1 MLAIVFWQTVV
12 NSPAVTERLLEDDSV
27 GYRTTVLRLALDMA
41 ADNPVFGLGY
51 NNFGSIARR
60 NYGWNPNL
68 LFGID
73 PPAHNSYTFF
83 LVSGGLVALL
93 PYLAWMAL
101 LAWQGFRRFR
111 SSRSP
116 LERDA
121 LAAGAAVF
129 LTYFLASGTFDNLN
143 HLAMNLIFYA
153 IIGSIWGAT
162 EYTSPLALSS
172 APTRTP
178 TRTLSGPEIEEEYE

>member
-1 MLAIVFWQTVV
+1 M
-12 NSPAVTERLLEDDSV
+12 
-27 GYRTTVLRLALDMA
+27 LRLALDMA

-93 PYLAWMAL
+93 PYLAWITL
-101 LAWQGFRRFR
+101 LAWQGFQRYR
-111 SSRSP
+111 SRGASA
-116 LERDA
+116 LDRDA

-162 EYTSPLALSS
+162 EYTPHSALPSPR
-172 APTRTP
+172 TRPLTP
-178 TRTLSGPEIEEEYE
+178 TLSGPEIEYE